1 MSKTSEAEAP
11 IDDKKPALREG
22 QRVRLAG
29 LKACPELNG
38 KLGKLLQFD
47 EDKGRWQVKLKD
59 STKLLKADNLVPC
72 DDAADDDDDRHG
84 TTEQRTRDQASA
96 EAEPRRPLPTK
107 DLLPEEAV
115 EWIQSSAD
123 EFELLLMPLQLEE
136 DVGKI
141 RKKFRS
147 LSLLVHPDKNNH
159 PDAENAFKKLFGAME
174 KLTDPVEQRV
184 ALRKARRR
192 ALGQDVSG
200 TGDGMDLP
208 SWWEA
213 ASVDEMEKAFREM
226 EEKFQKMGLFDH
238 DKRGWEQS
246 TGVSEDEL
254 WISCEQAK
262 DLLQRD
268 LAFFVDAR
276 NTSDFQVSRAQ
287 GAYSLPG
294 HTMEQLYGIES
305 TTTFKMIVENP
316 EQTVIIYSDNGSEM
330 SRCIH
335 VSRALRRSS
344 RVVSHR
350 VLRLRGGLNHWKRL
364 GFPVDGDPRALFAG
378 QVLGDGMLR
387 LGGAGGGYPSAGG
400 YS

>member
-1 MSKTSEAEAP
+1 MSTPSGSEVP
-11 IDDKKPALREG
+11 KSDKQPALREG
-22 QRVRLAG
+22 KRVRLAG

-38 KLGKLLQFD
+38 KLGKLIQFD
-47 EDKGRWQVKLKD
+47 GEKGRWQVKLKD

-72 DDAADDDDDRHG
+72 DDAEDDGQDKHG
-84 TTEQRTRDQASA
+84 TTEHRTGEQTPV
-96 EAEPRRPLPTK
+96 EVKPRRPLPTK
-107 DLLPEEAV
+107 DLSPEEAI
-115 EWIQSSAD
+115 EWIQSAAD

-147 LSLLVHPDKNNH
+147 ISLLVHPDKNKH

-184 ALRKARRR
+184 ALRKARQK
-192 ALGQDVSG
+192 ALGQDVGGPADG
-200 TGDGMDLP
+200 TDLTP
-208 SWWEA
+208 WWKE
-213 ASVDEMEKAFREM
+213 ASVDDMEKAFREM
-226 EEKFQKMGLFDH
+226 EQKFQKMGLFDH

-276 NTSDFQVSRAQ
+276 NTTDFQVSRAR

-305 TTTFKMIVENP
+305 TNTFNMIVESP
-316 EQTVIIYSDNGSEM
+316 EQTVIVYSDNGSQM

-335 VSRALRRSS
+335 VSRALRQSS
-344 RVVSHR
+344 RVISHR

-378 QVLGDGMLR
+378 QVLGDGVLR
-387 LGGAGGGYPSAGG
+387 LGGGGYPSGGG
-400 YS
+400 YSQ